1 MLLQNH
7 LFKPTISGNLPPIPN
22 HPDVPLSAY
31 PYYDQDF
38 SVCKYLYENS
48 YLVFCLQKTCTHSQ
62 KHPILQAD
70 DPVMYDFF
78 PQQEESLED
87 IDFVVIDAF
96 IDTNKDK
103 LPFTSTS
110 KGLVISTLSQLSL

>member
-1 MLLQNH
+1 
-7 LFKPTISGNLPPIPN
+7 
-22 HPDVPLSAY
+22 
-31 PYYDQDF
+31 
-38 SVCKYLYENS
+38 
-48 YLVFCLQKTCTHSQ
+48 
-62 KHPILQAD
+62 
-70 DPVMYDFF
+70 MYDFF